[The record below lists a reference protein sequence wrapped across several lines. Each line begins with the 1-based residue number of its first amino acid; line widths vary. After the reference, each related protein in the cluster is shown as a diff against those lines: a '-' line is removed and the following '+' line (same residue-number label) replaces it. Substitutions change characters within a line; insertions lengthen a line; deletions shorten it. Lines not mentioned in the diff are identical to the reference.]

1 MPTTLNISI
10 THRVGLVWMTRAEVR
25 NAFNETTIAELTD
38 AFRTLGADP
47 GVRAIVLAAEGP
59 AFCAGAD
66 LEWMRRMSQYSHD
79 ENLAD
84 ATKLATMLRT
94 IHECPKPV
102 IARVHG
108 AAFAGGVGLV
118 AACDIAVASLTAEFC
133 LTETKLGLI
142 PATIA
147 PYVIRAMGPG
157 NARRYFLTAEK
168 FDAGE
173 AFRIGLVQDIV
184 APDELD
190 GDHQRTARRPDADQ
204 RGGGDRSQAPGPR
217 PRVPPDRRRPRR
229 RHGGADRG
237 HPPERGRPRRDRV
250 LPREAQAA
258 LGRRVRGDGAARTT
272 RRCDPSVRNVRIGCA
287 DARAFRTIS

>member
-10 THRVGLVWMTRAEVR
+10 TRRVGLVSMARPQVR

-47 GVRAIVLAAEGP
+47 GVRAIVLAGEGP

-66 LEWMRRMSQYSHD
+66 LDWMRRMSQYSRD

-94 IHECPKPV
+94 IYECPKPV

-118 AACDIAVASLTAEFC
+118 AACDIAVASLNAEFC
-133 LTETKLGLI
+133 LTETRLGLI

-157 NARRYFLTAEK
+157 NARRYFLTAER
-168 FDAGE
+168 FDAGAALRMGLAQE
-173 AFRIGLVQDIV
+173 VVAADRLDATINELLGALMLTSAEAVSEAKRLVRDLAFRPIDDALVADTAERIAAIRQSADGREGIASFLEKRKARWV
-184 APDELD
+184 AEHEAMEAD
-190 GDHQRTARRPDADQ
+190 GDD
-204 RGGGDRSQAPGPR
+204 
-217 PRVPPDRRRPRR
+217 
-229 RHGGADRG
+229 
-237 HPPERGRPRRDRV
+237 E
-250 LPREAQAA
+250 EM
-258 LGRRVRGDGAARTT
+258 
-272 RRCDPSVRNVRIGCA
+272 
-287 DARAFRTIS
+287 

>member
-1 MPTTLNISI
+1 MPTTLKINI

-38 AFRTLGADP
+38 AFRRLGADP

-66 LEWMRRMSQYSHD
+66 LEWMRRMSQYSHE

-94 IHECPKPV
+94 IYECPKPV

-147 PYVIRAMGPG
+147 PYVIRSMGPG

-168 FDAGE
+168 FDASE

-184 APDELD
+184 APEELD
-190 GDHQRTARRPDADQ
+190 GTINELLGTLMLTSAEAVTEAKRL
-204 RGGGDRSQAPGPR
+204 
-217 PRVPPDRRRPRR
+217 V
-229 RHGGADRG
+229 
-237 HPPERGRPRRDRV
+237 RDV
-250 LPREAQAA
+250 
-258 LGRRVRGDGAARTT
+258 
-272 RRCDPSVRNVRIGCA
+272 
-287 DARAFRTIS
+287 AFRPIDDSLVADTAQRIAAIRQSADGREGISSFLEKRKPRWVAEYEATQAGEDDEEM

>member
-10 THRVGLVWMTRAEVR
+10 TRRVGLVWMARAAVR

-47 GVRAIVLAAEGP
+47 GLRAIVLAGEGP

-66 LEWMRRMSQYSHD
+66 LDWMRRMSQYSRD

-118 AACDIAVASLTAEFC
+118 AACDIAVASRTAEFC

-173 AFRIGLVQDIV
+173 AFRMGLVQSVV
-184 APDELD
+184 APEQIDATINELL
-190 GDHQRTARRPDADQ
+190 
-204 RGGGDRSQAPGPR
+204 
-217 PRVPPDRRRPRR
+217 
-229 RHGGADRG
+229 GALMLTSAEAVTEAKRLV
-237 HPPERGRPRRDRV
+237 RD
-250 LPREAQAA
+250 L
-258 LGRRVRGDGAARTT
+258 
-272 RRCDPSVRNVRIGCA
+272 
-287 DARAFRTIS
+287 AFRPIDDALVADTAGRIAAIRQSADGREGITAFLEKRKPRWVAEYEAMETGAERQSPWNHSTSPN

>member
-1 MPTTLNISI
+1 MPTTLNINI
-10 THRVGLVWMTRAEVR
+10 NHRVGLVWMTRAEVR

-84 ATKLATMLRT
+84 AMKLATMLRT

-118 AACDIAVASLTAEFC
+118 AACDIAVASVTAEFC

-147 PYVIRAMGPG
+147 PYVIRAMGHG

-173 AFRIGLVQDIV
+173 AFRIGLVQNIV
-184 APDELD
+184 APEELD
-190 GDHQRTARRPDADQ
+190 G
-204 RGGGDRSQAPGPR
+204 SINELL
-217 PRVPPDRRRPRR
+217 
-229 RHGGADRG
+229 GALMLTSAEAVTEAKRLV
-237 HPPERGRPRRDRV
+237 RD
-250 LPREAQAA
+250 L
-258 LGRRVRGDGAARTT
+258 
-272 RRCDPSVRNVRIGCA
+272 
-287 DARAFRTIS
+287 AFRPIDDALVADTAQRIAAIRQSTDGREGITAFLEKRKARWVAEYEAMETGEDDEEM